1 MSKLLLIRHGE
12 TNWNLEQKLQGH
24 TDIPLNQNGI
34 SQARLL
40 EAKLSN
46 EFQIPADK
54 VVYSSSLSR
63 AHQTAQICF
72 PLSQIKTDDRL
83 KELNL
88 GIAEGHG
95 RQEVAKNLAPAIW
108 EQWNSLNFE
117 DFHASFPQGESRIQ
131 GISRLC
137 DFISSASPCDP
148 LICFSH
154 GLIIRTW
161 AQWCTNQVTRFQT
174 PNCSVFEF
182 EIRTQNLNPKSTPDE
197 RPLFIRSWS
206 LL

>member
-1 MSKLLLIRHGE
+1 MSRLLLIRHGE

-24 TDIPLNQNGI
+24 TDIPLNGNGI
-34 SQARLL
+34 VQAQML
-40 EAKLSN
+40 EKVLCQ
-46 EFQIPADK
+46 EFQIFSPN

-72 PLSQIKTDDRL
+72 PSSQIKTDDRL

-95 RQEVAKNLAPAIW
+95 RNEVSKNLAPTIW
-108 EQWNSLNFE
+108 EKWSSLNFE
-117 DFHASFPQGESRIQ
+117 DFQASFPNGESRTQ

-137 DFISSASPCDP
+137 DFISNTSRQSP

-161 AQWCTNQVTRFQT
+161 TQWCTNQVTRFQT

-182 EIRTQNLNPKSTPDE
+182 QIINNTLDYDTAPDG
-197 RPLFIRSWS
+197 RPRFIRSWS
-206 LL
+206 LS